1 MLELEEEKI
10 FLSRPPAISIRKDFP
25 VILSF
30 SIRLST
36 LKILLNF
43 LDTFWPTYSSFESL
57 NTKPVALQ
65 SKLKRPLSGR
75 LKKSD
80 YSIRPLSTVPYFL
93 FYFIILWASIFIWP
107 DREGHLLFVTEA
119 GSHIR
124 EDLVRPEK
132 QFYNKNKTLQK
143 HFNVGGT
150 SLCSWQSTFIQTMG
164 LTRIS
169 AELCR

>member
-1 MLELEEEKI
+1 MEEEKI

-80 YSIRPLSTVPYFL
+80 YSIRSLSTLIFH
-93 FYFIILWASIFIWP
+93 FILWASIFIWP

-150 SLCSWQSTFIQTMG
+150 SLCS
-164 LTRIS
+164 
-169 AELCR
+169 